1 MGTFRLMTHSLIISF
16 TRDGEN
22 CFFSVF
28 KGNIMVVTTD
38 LLPTDKETCLG
49 VLASLAAVMQVSAD
63 EQIGLKI
70 QLEAALQ
77 IHADEMQRRVI
88 AASPFATKLF
98 GTPLGGRRPEEAN

>member
-16 TRDGEN
+16 TRDGES

-28 KGNIMVVTTD
+28 KGNIMAGTTD
-38 LLPTDKETCLG
+38 LLPADKEICLG
-49 VLASLAAVMQVSAD
+49 VLASLAAVMKVPAD
-63 EQIGLKI
+63 EQIGLNA

-88 AASPFATKLF
+88 AASPFATEFF
-98 GTPLGGRRPEEAN
+98 GTPLGGCRPEEAN